1 MAVQYQV
8 RAQVVDLRADQPLP
22 TDRFY
27 VDTNVWFW
35 VAYPNVQFGSGQSQA
50 QRVGDYTSY
59 LQSVL
64 RAKGQLHWCGLSLA
78 ELAHLIEKTEFEAYQ
93 GSGVTPIFNTAKEYR
108 HGHAAER
115 KRVAETIETAWRCVE
130 GLAHPLPGPTT
141 VDQAAV
147 EAALRALGKV
157 ALDGYDL
164 FALKTLH
171 DTKVIQV
178 ISDDGDFCIVPGI
191 TLFTTN
197 RNVLQAARAVGKL
210 QIRSADPPTASTIPS
225 R

>member
-8 RAQVVDLRADQPLP
+8 RAQVVDLRTDQPLA

-35 VAYPNVQFGSGQSQA
+35 VAYPNVQFSSGQLQA
-50 QRVGDYTSY
+50 QRVSDYTGY
-59 LQSVL
+59 LRTVL
-64 RAKGQLHWCGLSLA
+64 LAKGQLHWCGLSLA
-78 ELAHLIEKTEFEAYQ
+78 ELAHLIEKAEFEAYQ
-93 GSGVTPIFNTAKEYR
+93 GSGAAPVFSTVKEYR
-108 HGHAAER
+108 HGHTAER
-115 KRVAETIETAWRCVE
+115 KRVAETIETAWRSVE
-130 GLAHPLPGPTT
+130 GLAESLPGPTT

-147 EAALRALGKV
+147 DAALRAQARV

-171 DTKVIQV
+171 ETKILQV

-197 RNVLQAARAVGKL
+197 RNVILASQAQGKL
-210 QIRSADPPTASTIPS
+210 LKR
-225 R
+225 

>member
-8 RAQVVDLRADQPLP
+8 RAQVVDLRTDQPLA

-50 QRVGDYTSY
+50 LRVSGYTNY
-59 LQSVL
+59 LQAVL
-64 RAKGQLHWCGLSLA
+64 IAKGQLHWCGLSLA
-78 ELAHLIEKTEFEAYQ
+78 ELAHLIEKAEFEAYQ
-93 GSGVTPIFNTAKEYR
+93 GSGSIPVFNNAKEYR
-108 HGHAAER
+108 HGHSVER
-115 KRVAETIETAWRCVE
+115 ARVTQTIETAWQSVE
-130 GLAHPLPGPTT
+130 GLAQPLPGPTT
-141 VDQAAV
+141 VDKPAV
-147 EAALRALGKV
+147 DAALRAMVKV

-171 DTKVIQV
+171 ETKVLQV

-191 TLFTTN
+191 TLYTTN
-197 RNVLQAARAVGKL
+197 KNVLLAAQAQGKIL
-210 QIRSADPPTASTIPS
+210 KR
-225 R
+225 

>member
-8 RAQVVDLRADQPLP
+8 RAQVVDLRTDRPLA

-35 VAYPNVQFGSGQSQA
+35 VAYPNVQFGSTQPQA
-50 QRVGDYTSY
+50 QRVGGYTNY

-64 RAKGQLHWCGLSLA
+64 LAKGQLHWCGLSLA
-78 ELAHLIEKTEFEAYQ
+78 ELAHLIEKAEFETYKTL
-93 GSGVTPIFNTAKEYR
+93 GSTPVFSTAKEYR
-108 HGHAAER
+108 HGHPAEW
-115 KRVAETIETAWRCVE
+115 KRVAETIELAWRAVE
-130 GLAHPLPGPTT
+130 ALAQPLPGATT
-141 VDQAAV
+141 VDKAAV
-147 EAALRALGKV
+147 DAALRALARV

-171 DTKVIQV
+171 ETKVLQV

-197 RNVLQAARAVGKL
+197 KNVLLAAQAQGKL
-210 QIRSADPPTASTIPS
+210 LKR
-225 R
+225 